1 MFILEA
7 AVILPM
13 VIGIDL
19 QIQPS
24 QSSISIDSETSIA
37 NSGNLTGNHD
47 SESNPDG
54 TITIPGLW
62 GGSGNQ
68 EIPIAFDSGTSINGS
83 SNPTGFMAVEPFVDQ
98 DLAVVYGLSMDLL
111 NTSTIP
117 LTLTVTLDYQ
127 SFHTVNPNAV
137 YPGGIPIE
145 LPLAELSLDSCLV
158 EQTQSTTGTWVS
170 IGDDTFSLDAIVPV
184 LVSMEATFEGQP
196 LPLAP
201 VNAVLAI
208 SGELE
213 YTDNGPRLELSIQ
226 IDEGEVVDLPG
237 DNPLPPFPFSMP
249 TIVPPGSF
257 ADVLITLVPESTSFG
272 LLLNGTVVAEA
283 DLETLPCDVTGDG
296 IVDTNDILAVL
307 AAWGSCQDCP
317 ADTNNDSV
325 VDVDDVLSVL
335 GCWSK

>member
-19 QIQPS
+19 QIQSS

-98 DLAVVYGLSMDLL
+98 DLAIVYGLSMDLL

-117 LTLTVTLDYQ
+117 VTLTITLDYQ
-127 SFHTVNPNAV
+127 SFHTENPNCGLSRWYTDRTADRRD
-137 YPGGIPIE
+137 IPR
-145 LPLAELSLDSCLV
+145 LLSGRADARAPLA
-158 EQTQSTTGTWVS
+158 TWES
-170 IGDDTFSLDAIVPV
+170 IG
-184 LVSMEATFEGQP
+184 
-196 LPLAP
+196 
-201 VNAVLAI
+201 
-208 SGELE
+208 
-213 YTDNGPRLELSIQ
+213 
-226 IDEGEVVDLPG
+226 
-237 DNPLPPFPFSMP
+237 
-249 TIVPPGSF
+249 
-257 ADVLITLVPESTSFG
+257 
-272 LLLNGTVVAEA
+272 
-283 DLETLPCDVTGDG
+283 
-296 IVDTNDILAVL
+296 
-307 AAWGSCQDCP
+307 
-317 ADTNNDSV
+317 
-325 VDVDDVLSVL
+325 
-335 GCWSK
+335 